1 MVRRADLLNKT
12 KRGRILRD
20 TVVVAELV
28 EEPALEVADEAL
40 DLSTLKVA
48 ELRALCE
55 ERGLDP
61 KGKKADLIAKLSD
74 SEEGEENEEESE

>member
-20 TVVVAELV
+20 ATVVAELV
-28 EEPALEVADEAL
+28 EEVVDEVSDLESL
-40 DLSTLKVA
+40 TFN
-48 ELRALCE
+48 ELRALCK
-55 ERGLDP
+55 ERGLDA

-74 SEEGEENEEESE
+74 SEEGEENDEESE

>member
-20 TVVVAELV
+20 AVVVADLV
-28 EEPALEVADEAL
+28 EEVVDEVIDLES
-40 DLSTLKVA
+40 LSFN
-48 ELRALCE
+48 ELRALCK
-55 ERGLDP
+55 ERGLDA

-74 SEEGEENEEESE
+74 SEEGEDDDEESE

>member
-12 KRGRILRD
+12 KRGRILREAIPEP
-20 TVVVAELV
+20 VV
-28 EEPALEVADEAL
+28 EVIDEVI
-40 DLSTLKVA
+40 DLASLKVA

-61 KGKKADLIAKLSD
+61 KGKKAELIAKLSD
-74 SEEGEENEEESE
+74 SEDGDEDDGEEE

>member
-20 TVVVAELV
+20 ATVVAELV
-28 EEPALEVADEAL
+28 EAAPEVVDEVIDLES
-40 DLSTLKVA
+40 LSFN
-48 ELRALCE
+48 ELRSLCK
-55 ERGLDP
+55 ERGLDA

-74 SEEGEENEEESE
+74 SEEGEENDEESE

>member
-12 KRGRILRD
+12 KRGRILRASP
-20 TVVVAELV
+20 VVAETV
-28 EEPALEVADEAL
+28 EEVVDETI

-61 KGKKADLIAKLSD
+61 KGKKAELIAKLSD
-74 SEEGEENEEESE
+74 SEDGDEDGGEEE

>member
-12 KRGRILRD
+12 KRGRILR
-20 TVVVAELV
+20 LPV
-28 EEPALEVADEAL
+28 EETLPEPIVEVVDETI
-40 DLSTLKVA
+40 DLSILKVT

-74 SEEGEENEEESE
+74 SEEGEEDDEESE

>member
-12 KRGRILRD
+12 KRGRILREA
-20 TVVVAELV
+20 TVVAELV
-28 EEPALEVADEAL
+28 EEVVDETI

-55 ERGLDP
+55 ERGLDQ
-61 KGKKADLIAKLSD
+61 KERRL
-74 SEEGEENEEESE
+74 N

>member
-1 MVRRADLLNKT
+1 MVRRVDLLNKT
-12 KRGRILRD
+12 KRGRILRASP
-20 TVVVAELV
+20 VV
-28 EEPALEVADEAL
+28 EEVVDEVI

-74 SEEGEENEEESE
+74 SEEGVDDGEEE

>member
-12 KRGRILRD
+12 KRGRILRLP
-20 TVVVAELV
+20 V
-28 EEPALEVADEAL
+28 EAL
-40 DLSTLKVA
+40 SEPVVEVVDETIDLSILKVA

-74 SEEGEENEEESE
+74 SEDGEDNDEESE

>member
-12 KRGRILRD
+12 KRGRILRSP
-20 TVVVAELV
+20 V
-28 EEPALEVADEAL
+28 EEALPEPVVEVVDETI
-40 DLSTLKVA
+40 DLSILKVA

-74 SEEGEENEEESE
+74 SEDGEDNDEESE

>member
-1 MVRRADLLNKT
+1 MICSTKT
-12 KRGRILRD
+12 KRGRILRASP
-20 TVVVAELV
+20 VV
-28 EEPALEVADEAL
+28 EEVVDEVI

-74 SEEGEENEEESE
+74 SEEGVDDGEEV